1 MSAADPHRP
10 GAGGPPAG
18 GPRAGVRLGVDVGS
32 VRVGLAASDPSGLL
46 ATPVETL
53 ARDAAGHADQRRIA
67 QEVADRGVVEV
78 VVGLP
83 RSLSGDEGPAALAAR
98 AYAGELAALVRPVPV
113 RLVDERLTTV
123 SATRT
128 LHESGLAGRAH
139 RAVVDQ
145 AAAVLILQGALDAE
159 RASGRAPGELVTDRR
174 RRKARTARADRARPH
189 DEPTGRRPG
198 SGPDPDPKDRT

>member
-1 MSAADPHRP
+1 MSAAETPGP
-10 GAGGPPAG
+10 GAGGPPPV

-46 ATPVETL
+46 ATPVQTL
-53 ARDAAGHADQRRIA
+53 ARDAAGGADQRRIA
-67 QEVADRGVVEV
+67 EEAAARHAVEV

-83 RSLSGDEGPAALAAR
+83 RSLSGDEGPAARTAR
-98 AYAGELAALVRPVPV
+98 AYAVELAALVRPVPV

-159 RASGRAPGELVTDRR
+159 RASGRAPGELVTVRR
-174 RRKARTARADRARPH
+174 RRKARTAGAGARPH
-189 DEPTGRRPG
+189 DEPSGRRPG